1 MAHDRRRRWRR
12 ARRSGSRNESLPGR
26 APIGPN
32 SSPATRIW
40 PGLIPRRQ
48 SSAKIQRA
56 ESALSV
62 RPISTCF
69 ASLVTFAAARPAS
82 RAARSATVDGF
93 AQPVESR
100 RSQPTLDGDEQLA
113 DPRLRRVGPLRFR
126 DQVDLAT
133 VETLR
138 HDLRPESVR
147 GEARDGCRRRSVERL
162 LLGRRRDPPL
172 DEPWPRLVDDVNL
185 RAAIETEI
193 ELSGAGRSRA
203 ELPVDVGEV
212 GSRDDG
218 EIHACGAECFD
229 RSAQGDGISGAVGN
243 GGAVPVEDNGLEAPV
258 HLWRKRNG
266 NLERVHWALRCR
278 CHRNRT
284 HRRRRRR
291 ASHRRH
297 RGHLVRRTTER
308 N

>member
-1 MAHDRRRRWRR
+1 MQTSQRR
-12 ARRSGSRNESLPGR
+12 AP
-26 APIGPN
+26 PP
-32 SSPATRIW
+32 
-40 PGLIPRRQ
+40 
-48 SSAKIQRA
+48 
-56 ESALSV
+56 
-62 RPISTCF
+62 
-69 ASLVTFAAARPAS
+69 RPAS
-82 RAARSATVDGF
+82 RSAARRAVAPMADHVD
-93 AQPVESR
+93 
-100 RSQPTLDGDEQLA
+100 
-113 DPRLRRVGPLRFR
+113 
-126 DQVDLAT
+126 
-133 VETLR
+133 
-138 HDLRPESVR
+138 
-147 GEARDGCRRRSVERL
+147 
-162 LLGRRRDPPL
+162 
-172 DEPWPRLVDDVNL
+172 L

-203 ELPVDVGEV
+203 ELPVDVVEV
-212 GSRDDG
+212 GSGDDG

-229 RSAQGDGISGAVGN
+229 RSAQGDGVSGAVGN

-308 N
+308 DMCGLSPRPVVLSRDRLSPLNSTEPGLILLLRHTPAESRHPTRLSFGSQGHSRAFSASASIFASLV